1 MYLRQFAKDHR
12 LKLVHRDDGSAH
24 VSTVDN
30 ACVEAGFYELRR
42 ASTGPAPNLPDKETA
57 EAYLSRIEGATARL
71 LDDINA
77 TGMMPKTNEEVAA
90 LISFAG
96 VQAFRGRRHR
106 SHLGATSTRL
116 AQEMAETLVA
126 RDAGKDPAVDPAI
139 RGVVAAVRA
148 GAMVT
153 VQLDQDYEVAQ
164 ALVMGA
170 EDAAHRL
177 WKMNWCIVAF
187 DKPSIL
193 TSDEPVV
200 AWHPSR
206 MPSDVMT
213 APKVWLPLGRRHVLE
228 FTEVSSGS
236 NSMTREDDSILA
248 QQVNALVAAQA
259 HMWIVHHPDDEYL
272 LSGVAPN
279 LLDD

>member
-1 MYLRQFAKDHR
+1 M
-12 LKLVHRDDGSAH
+12 HRDNGSAH

-42 ASTGPAPNLPDKETA
+42 ASTGPGPDLPDKETA
-57 EAYLSRIEGATARL
+57 EAYLSRLEGATARL

-77 TGMMPKTNEEVAA
+77 TGMMPKTDEEVAT
-90 LISFAG
+90 LITFAG

-106 SHLGATSTRL
+106 SHLGATSAQF

-126 RDAGKDPAVDPAI
+126 READKDPAVDPAT
-139 RGVVAAVRA
+139 RDVVAAVRA
-148 GAMVT
+148 GAKVT

-170 EDAAHRL
+170 EDAAQRL

-206 MPSDVMT
+206 MPTDVMT
-213 APKVWLPLGRRHVLE
+213 APNVWLPLGRRHVLE
-228 FTEVSSGS
+228 FTETSSDY
-236 NSMTREDDSILA
+236 MTRVGDSVLA
-248 QQVNALVAAQA
+248 QQVNTLVAAQA
-259 HMWIVHHPDDEYL
+259 HMWIVHHPDDGHL
-272 LSGVAPN
+272 LSGVVPN
-279 LLDD
+279 LLNT